1 MWQAAYVI
9 LVLGSAALLGGL
21 VRWVRSASQSEEP
34 LSCRTFL
41 RFFLTSLAAVFLVPL
56 FLSFTRSEVLN
67 NALSPNKGTS
77 LPENLFL
84 LFAIALAA
92 SLGAERFISSVSQRL
107 LQDIQ
112 RHDQEI
118 KAIQKDMAQHER
130 YIQMLKEPEIGPPT
144 PRVGGTVGIA
154 AVQPEEAKPLEKDV
168 CQVLEALVSGPYR
181 LRSLSGLAVDTE
193 LPPERVREILERL
206 KAGGEVMEVATD
218 EGPRWAITAQGYR
231 MLRARRGLFPSG
243 D

>member
-21 VRWVRSASQSEEP
+21 VRWVRTASRSEEP

-41 RFFLTSLAAVFLVPL
+41 RFFLTSLAAAFLVPL

-67 NALSPNKGTS
+67 NILSPNKSTS
-77 LPENLFL
+77 LSENLFL

-107 LQDIQ
+107 LQDLQ
-112 RHDQEI
+112 KHDQEI
-118 KAIQKDMAQHER
+118 KTLQKNITLHER
-130 YIQMLKEPEIGPPT
+130 YIQMLKEPEIGPPE
-144 PRVGGTVGIA
+144 PRVEGAIGVA
-154 AVQPEEAKPLEKDV
+154 AVQPEKAKLLDEDV
-168 CQVLEALVSGPYR
+168 RRVLEALVGSPYR
-181 LRSLSGLAVDTE
+181 LRSLSGLAVDTD
-193 LPPERVREILERL
+193 LPLERVREILERL
-206 KAGGEVMEVATD
+206 KAGGAVMEVATD